1 MAAISAAIGTLLRMF
16 IRGYQLVVSPLLGP
30 CCRFAPSCS
39 AYAIEAIAVHGP
51 VRGSWLA
58 IRRVARCHPFHA
70 GGVDPVPET
79 KAAPGG
85 RTPRAG

>member
-1 MAAISAAIGTLLRMF
+1 MMAVISAAIGAVLRMS

-39 AYAIEAIAVHGP
+39 AYAIEAIEVHGP
-51 VRGSWLA
+51 ARGTWLA

-70 GGVDPVPET
+70 GGVDPVPE
-79 KAAPGG
+79 AAPGG
-85 RTPRAG
+85 RPPRAG